1 MTVADVADPVTEDA
15 AHPFRRRLLDGLA
28 ESIAERGYRDTTI
41 ADIVRYARTS
51 KRTFYQEFD
60 SKEECFVEL
69 LRTAIEDMIV
79 QIKDAVD
86 PDAFWQDQ
94 IRHAIYAYVD
104 VIEAKPAVALSW
116 IRELPALGAAVRSV
130 QRHNI
135 DKLTQMLTDITG
147 NPGFQRAGI
156 PPAPAQLSVILLGG
170 LRELTALTVEDDK
183 DVRDIAE
190 AAVAAS
196 IALVSAAGAQ
206 ASPATAL
213 P

>member
-1 MTVADVADPVTEDA
+1 MTVADVADVVTEDA

-41 ADIVRYARTS
+41 ADIVRHARTS

-79 QIKDAVD
+79 QIRAAVN
-86 PDAFWQDQ
+86 PNGFWQDQ
-94 IRHAIYAYVD
+94 IRHAINAYID

-135 DKLTQMLTDITG
+135 EKLTQMLSELTS

-156 PPAPAQLSVILLGG
+156 PPAPPQLSVILLGG

-190 AAVAAS
+190 AAVTAS
-196 IALVSAAGAQ
+196 IALVSAH
-206 ASPATAL
+206 AS
-213 P
+213 